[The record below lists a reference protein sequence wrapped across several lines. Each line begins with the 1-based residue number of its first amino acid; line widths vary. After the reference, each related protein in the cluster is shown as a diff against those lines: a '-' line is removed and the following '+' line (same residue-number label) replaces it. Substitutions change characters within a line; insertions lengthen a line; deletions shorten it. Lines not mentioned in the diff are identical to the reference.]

1 MPLLLQ
7 ELFLRQPRK
16 KPGPDGCER
25 SHFLS
30 VGSHASFAV
39 DDGPF
44 LFAVWLTSD
53 RSSGFIFAVDELGE
67 SSLVSVTL
75 YPFARE
81 LVTPHLVL
89 YTSWLPVVGS
99 PVIRSWHVSTSS
111 WLHGAKLLV
120 SC

>member
-7 ELFLRQPRK
+7 ELFLRRPRK

-30 VGSHASFAV
+30 VGSRASFAV

-53 RSSGFIFAVDELGE
+53 RGSGFIFAVDELGE

-75 YPFARE
+75 YPFSRE
-81 LVTPHLVL
+81 AVF
-89 YTSWLPVVGS
+89 
-99 PVIRSWHVSTSS
+99 
-111 WLHGAKLLV
+111 LL
-120 SC
+120 SEAYITNDSYQADSHYKQQ